1 MCYYLCMD
9 EEVKVQEQPLSKKEQ
24 KKLAKKEKKE
34 QRRQQKEADR
44 AFERSHPLRKR
55 KVAAWIVELVGFGVA
70 MVPAIIIIGLFIA
83 ALFFYIVGAIVYI
96 FLIFGLLC
104 FGLGYIIYMSSASN
118 PSLDGYFG
126 LGSGI
131 LNIGNSLINLID
143 FLDKWFLTVCGGI
156 SFALALTGFILLMTS
171 LSACTKKHKIAYIIL
186 MSLIMLL
193 SAGVLA
199 FGIVKFFR

>member
-1 MCYYLCMD
+1 MCYYLCME
-9 EEVKVQEQPLSKKEQ
+9 EEVKVEEKQLSKKEQ

-34 QRRQQKEADR
+34 LKRQQKEADR

-55 KVAAWIVELVGFGVA
+55 KVAAWIVELVGFGIA

-83 ALFFYIVGAIVYI
+83 ALFFYLVGALV
-96 FLIFGLLC
+96 FLFLVFGLLC
-104 FGLGYIIYMSSASN
+104 FGLGYLIYRSSASN
-118 PSLDGYFG
+118 PSMDGYFG
-126 LGSGI
+126 LGTGI
-131 LNIGNSLINLID
+131 MNIGNNLINLID
-143 FLDKWFLTVCGGI
+143 FLDKWFLTVCGGV

-199 FGIVKFFR
+199 FGIVKIVR